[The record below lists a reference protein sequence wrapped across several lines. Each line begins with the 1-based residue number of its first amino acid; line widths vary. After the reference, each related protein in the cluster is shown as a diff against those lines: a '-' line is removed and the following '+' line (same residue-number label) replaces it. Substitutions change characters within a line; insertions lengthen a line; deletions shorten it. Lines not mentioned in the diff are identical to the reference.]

1 MDKLV
6 ECENNAKNITVWVSK
21 SADQITESA
30 TDVKETLCLTRKMDA
45 AFERMERYGVGVAQ
59 GDRVARLT
67 EWVALGKAVQALS
80 EDVNEMVLKPSQFK
94 LFFEVLKR
102 NIDQLSE
109 HWKEP
114 NVNEV
119 EGAIPFLELQKF
131 RKKNRGGYRGRC
143 RVLKC

>member
-1 MDKLV
+1 
-6 ECENNAKNITVWVSK
+6 
-21 SADQITESA
+21 
-30 TDVKETLCLTRKMDA
+30 MDA